1 MIVKNKPGSDVQE
14 KDTCQRKGQN
24 IYYKTQRALLVT
36 LNASWYH
43 SITIGVIMP

>member
-14 KDTCQRKGQN
+14 KGTCQRKGQN
-24 IYYKTQRALLVT
+24 IYYKALLVT